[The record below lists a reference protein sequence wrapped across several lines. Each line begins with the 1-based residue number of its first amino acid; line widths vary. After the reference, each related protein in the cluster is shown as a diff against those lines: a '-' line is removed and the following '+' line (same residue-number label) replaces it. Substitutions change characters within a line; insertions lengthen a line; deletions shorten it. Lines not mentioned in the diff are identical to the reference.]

1 MDILITTTSDLPIYK
16 QIEETIITE
25 ILNGKIVQNTMLP
38 SIRQLACELN
48 VSVITVKKAYE
59 NLQQNGFVYSFP
71 GKGFYV
77 SEMSEEQIR
86 IIKKK
91 ITENTM
97 IKQIDYLKSL
107 GIDSNEILA
116 IIKDRI
122 NEH

>member
-77 SEMSEEQIR
+77 NEMSEEQIR

-97 IKQIDYLKSL
+97 IKQIDHLKSL

>member
-38 SIRQLACELN
+38 SIRQLACKLN

-97 IKQIDYLKSL
+97 IKQIDHLKSL

-122 NEH
+122 DEH

>member
-122 NEH
+122 DEH